1 MTMPRLRID
10 IHDLTT
16 ALADHDSLWVLD
28 LQTGQVL
35 MEAWVRD
42 PGLRDDLELDLS
54 AECAGSAGAASCSVR
69 THGTTHARSES
80 LPMMHPH
87 LPRRVSA

>member
-16 ALADHDSLWVLD
+16 ALTDHDSLWVLD

-42 PGLRDDLELDLS
+42 PGPRDDLELDLS
-54 AECAGSAGAASCSVR
+54 AECAASAGAGIVQRANAWDD
-69 THGTTHARSES
+69 ARA
-80 LPMMHPH
+80 
-87 LPRRVSA
+87 V